1 MKKIKLS
8 SYLSII
14 NTIKNYKLSYFRSD
28 AVAAISNVVIALP
41 QAMACALIVGIDP
54 VYGLYTVMLSI
65 GISSIL
71 GSSDFLI
78 TGTTS
83 AISLLIVGSM
93 KDYYQQENF
102 LTILFMLTLMVGI
115 IQLVFGL
122 VKIGKVLNYVSHS
135 VLLGFSAGVGIMI
148 GLSQLNNWLGIS
160 IPKASGMSIMGKMQ
174 VLIPKLG
181 ETNMVSL
188 GIGVLTII
196 LVIVIRKISPKLPA
210 YFISIVITGILVYA
224 FQLSQFGVALTKE
237 VPYAITSFKIHDFS
251 LLFNFNIWNGALVI
265 AIVGL
270 VEAVSISKAIGVKT
284 NQEINVNQEFCAQG
298 ITNIVVSF
306 FQGMTTSGSFTNTA
320 GNYQNGAKTRFAGIL
335 TSVFLVLTL
344 LLISPIIIY
353 ISLPALAG
361 VMLLIAYNLIDKH
374 EVRLQFKVGGVDL
387 AVTIVTFA
395 ATIVLDVDKAV
406 YIGVAL
412 SIIMYLK
419 DTGKAGIRILV
430 PSIKYKGSFK
440 EREVDWV
447 DTHEAEILILQFDGN
462 LYFGLAD
469 DLKKSLEKVQ
479 DFAKVYILRMRNVT
493 NIDAT
498 ALEILKKFIEK
509 EKERGTSIIFA
520 GLWSN
525 IYETLKKAEITDML
539 PDENFMLA
547 SEYKLNSSAF
557 ALETARKMVDTGK
570 R

>member
-1 MKKIKLS
+1 
-8 SYLSII
+8 
-14 NTIKNYKLSYFRSD
+14 LSYFRSD

-65 GISSIL
+65 GISSLL
-71 GSSDFLI
+71 GSSEFLI

-93 KDYYQQENF
+93 KNYYQADNM
-102 LTILFMLTLMVGI
+102 LDILFMLTLMVGV
-115 IQLVFGL
+115 IQLAFGL
-122 VKIGKVLNYVSHS
+122 ARIGKVLNYVSHS
-135 VLLGFSAGVGIMI
+135 VLLGFSSGVGVMI
-148 GLSQLNNWLGIS
+148 ALSQLNNWLGIS
-160 IPKASGMSIMGKMQ
+160 IPNGSGMTILEKMEI
-174 VLIPKLG
+174 LIPKLG
-181 ETNMVSL
+181 ETNGASL

-196 LVIVIRKISPKLPA
+196 LVVIVRKLNKKLPA

-224 FQLSQFGVALTKE
+224 LQLSQYGVALTKE

-251 LLFNFNIWNGALVI
+251 LLFDFNIWNGAIVI

-270 VEAVSISKAIGVKT
+270 VEAISISKAIGVKT
-284 NQEINVNQEFCAQG
+284 NQEIDVNEEFRAQG
-298 ITNIVVSF
+298 ITNIIISF

-320 GNYQNGAKTRFAGIL
+320 GNYQNGAKTRMAGIL

-361 VMLLIAYNLIDKH
+361 VMLLIAYNLIDKQ
-374 EVRLQFKVGGVDL
+374 EVRMQFRVGGVDL
-387 AVTIVTFA
+387 AVAIVTFA
-395 ATIVLDVDKAV
+395 ATIVLDIDKAV

-419 DTGKAGIRILV
+419 DTGKAEIRILV
-430 PSIKYKGSFK
+430 PSIKHEGSFK

-498 ALEILKKFIEK
+498 ALEIIKKFVEREK
-509 EKERGTSIIFA
+509 ENGANIIFA

-525 IYETLKKAEITDML
+525 ILETLKKAEITDML

-547 SEYKLNSSAF
+547 SEYKLNSSTL

-570 R
+570 Q

>member
-1 MKKIKLS
+1 LKKIRPS
-8 SYLSII
+8 SFLPFI
-14 NTIKNYKLSYFRSD
+14 NTFKNYKLSYFRSD

-65 GISSIL
+65 GISSLL
-71 GSSDFLI
+71 GSSEFLI

-93 KDYYQQENF
+93 KNYYQADNM
-102 LTILFMLTLMVGI
+102 LDILFMLTLMVGV
-115 IQLVFGL
+115 IQLAFRL
-122 VKIGKVLNYVSHS
+122 ARIGKVLNYVSHS
-135 VLLGFSAGVGIMI
+135 VLLGFSSGVGVMI
-148 GLSQLNNWLGIS
+148 ALSQLNNWLGIS
-160 IPKASGMSIMGKMQ
+160 IPNGSGMTILEKMEI
-174 VLIPKLG
+174 LIPKLG
-181 ETNMVSL
+181 ETNGASL

-196 LVIVIRKISPKLPA
+196 LVVIVRKLNKKLPA

-224 FQLSQFGVALTKE
+224 IQLSQYGVALTKE

-251 LLFNFNIWNGALVI
+251 LLFDFNIWNGAIVI

-270 VEAVSISKAIGVKT
+270 VEAISISKAIGVKT
-284 NQEINVNQEFCAQG
+284 NQEIDVNEEFRAQG
-298 ITNIVVSF
+298 ITNIIISF

-320 GNYQNGAKTRFAGIL
+320 GNYQNGAKTRMAGIL

-361 VMLLIAYNLIDKH
+361 VMLLIAYNLIDKQ
-374 EVRLQFKVGGVDL
+374 EVRMQFRVGGVDL
-387 AVTIVTFA
+387 AVAIVTFA
-395 ATIVLDVDKAV
+395 ATIVLDIDKAV

-419 DTGKAGIRILV
+419 DTGKAEIRILV
-430 PSIKYKGSFK
+430 PSIKHEGSFK

-498 ALEILKKFIEK
+498 ALEIIKKFVEREK
-509 EKERGTSIIFA
+509 ENGANIIFA

-525 IYETLKKAEITDML
+525 ILETLKKAEITDML

-547 SEYKLNSSAF
+547 SEYKLNSSTL

-570 R
+570 Q